1 VMCGNS
7 DDTIVAAHS
16 NLIEHGKG
24 KGNKADDSMVG
35 WLCYRCHT
43 EYDQG
48 MSMSKQE
55 KRQFIFEAIAK
66 TYLIAG
72 RKGFI
77 KF

>member
-1 VMCGNS
+1 
-7 DDTIVAAHS
+7 
-16 NLIEHGKG
+16 
-24 KGNKADDSMVG
+24 MVG